1 MNEPF
6 KDPKPSTRKRLSVLL
21 HRLEQALDG
30 RTWVV
35 LAASPFVIAFATGL
49 ATWFSLMAAET
60 LPNGVAVRTTAVAM
74 FVVFLFGVPLAF
86 YLNRLF
92 NHFNLQRTALNAVDA
107 AIVTYNHKRE
117 VVQYNRAASRLTAKH
132 GVRIAFGRNERELIA
147 ESVRVHESDPRL
159 IAERT
164 EHIVGRHAEY
174 IAHGE
179 PVTVQDQSKDRY
191 YRLVLTKLP
200 NGDVVDLRT
209 DITELKQQEIELA
222 QREKDLE
229 EARDAAQASDRAK
242 SEFLANMSHEI
253 RTPMNGVV
261 GMTELLLDSDLN
273 SEQRTCAS
281 VVSSSALALL
291 TLINDI
297 LDFSKVE
304 AGKLELDKA
313 PFNLRAALE
322 DVAVLLATNAHA
334 KGVEL
339 IVDYDPKLPDH
350 FLGDVGR
357 LRQVITNLAGNA
369 VKFTEKGHATIYV
382 TGKIKQGQAD
392 LEFQIKDTGIGIP
405 QKRQQDIFRMFEQV
419 NGASDRRYEGT
430 GLGLAIA
437 RRIVEL
443 MGSDITV
450 ESSEGVGSTFGFQI
464 TLPVTS
470 VVTREQPAQDIDLSG
485 LNVLIVDDLA
495 PNRDILER
503 RVKSWGMQPLLAQSG
518 AEALS
523 SATEAHKK
531 GTTIDVAV
539 FDYQMPGMDG
549 QALAIAFKNEPTL
562 SDIPLIM
569 LSSVDPAMQGARAR
583 DIGFVGSLAK
593 PVRAMALKEQL
604 AKALQSVELDSAN
617 AAIDK
622 ASSAGDV
629 LHRQF
634 GASENTSDAEAGTQA
649 NKAEDVATPTSIL
662 VVEDNQVNQLVIRK
676 MLNSLGHQPR
686 IADNGR
692 TGVEAFER
700 LRPEL
705 IFMDV
710 SMPEMNGLDATRA
723 IRALEKKHGWAPCFI
738 VALTANAMEEDRDN
752 CLASGMNDFL
762 SKPVRLEQLTET
774 LDQWLPPSEDSAAK
788 VAIGRRSSIEST
800 VDKFLYLLHSFTAT
814 DLLCVP

>member
-1 MNEPF
+1 MNAPIEEPR
-6 KDPKPSTRKRLSVLL
+6 PSTRKRLSVQL

-30 RTWVV
+30 HTWVV

-49 ATWFSLMAAET
+49 ATWLSLMGSESQPSEMAI
-60 LPNGVAVRTTAVAM
+60 RTTVVAM
-74 FVVFLFGVPLAF
+74 SVVFLFGVPLAF

-107 AIVTYNHKRE
+107 AIVTYNHKHE
-117 VVQYNRAASRLTAKH
+117 VVQYNRAARRMLEKH
-132 GVRIAFGRNERELIA
+132 GIHIAFGRKDRELIA
-147 ESVRVHESDPRL
+147 EGVRVFESDPK
-159 IAERT
+159 IVAEHI
-164 EHIVGRHAEY
+164 EHIVGRHAEL

-179 PVTVQDQSKDRY
+179 PVTVHDQSKDRY

-261 GMTELLLDSDLN
+261 GMTELLLDSELS
-273 SEQRTCAS
+273 SEQRTCAN

-304 AGKLELDKA
+304 AGKLELDSA
-313 PFNLRAALE
+313 PFDLRAALE
-322 DVAVLLATNAHA
+322 DVAALLATNAHA

-339 IVDYDPKLPDH
+339 IVDYDPELPDH

-369 VKFTEKGHATIYV
+369 VKFTEKGHATIHV
-382 TGKIKQGQAD
+382 TGKTRDGHAA
-392 LEFQIKDTGIGIP
+392 LEFQIQDTGIGIP

-437 RRIVEL
+437 RRIIEL

-464 TLPVTS
+464 TLPLATIAN
-470 VVTREQPAQDIDLSG
+470 RDHPAQDVDLDG
-485 LNVLIVDDLA
+485 LSILIVDDLA
-495 PNRDILER
+495 PNRDILDR

-518 AEALS
+518 PHALSCAKEALG
-523 SATEAHKK
+523 K
-531 GTTIDVAV
+531 GRIIDVAV

-549 QALAIAFKNEPTL
+549 HALAQAFKNDQMLRE
-562 SDIPLIM
+562 IPLVL
-569 LSSVDPAMQGARAR
+569 LSSVDPAMQGSQARTV
-583 DIGFVGSLAK
+583 GFVSSLAK
-593 PVRAMALKEQL
+593 PVRAMALKEHL
-604 AKALQSVELDSAN
+604 AKALQTVEPDSIETPHDKTGHAADSV
-617 AAIDK
+617 
-622 ASSAGDV
+622 
-629 LHRQF
+629 HHPF
-634 GASENTSDAEAGTQA
+634 GAQVKTSNAEADTHSR
-649 NKAEDVATPTSIL
+649 KSEEVATPTCIL
-662 VVEDNQVNQLVIRK
+662 VVEDNKVNQLVIRK
-676 MLNSLGHQPR
+676 MLNSLGLQSQ

-692 TGVEAFER
+692 IGVESFER

-723 IRALEKKHGWAPCFI
+723 IRALEKKYGWAPCCI
-738 VALTANAMEEDRDN
+738 VALTANAMEEDREN
-752 CLASGMNDFL
+752 CLESGMNDFL
-762 SKPVRLEQLTET
+762 SKPVRLEQLTQM
-774 LDQWLPPSEDSAAK
+774 LKQWLPPSNDTIDR
-788 VAIGRRSSIEST
+788 VATG
-800 VDKFLYLLHSFTAT
+800 
-814 DLLCVP
+814 